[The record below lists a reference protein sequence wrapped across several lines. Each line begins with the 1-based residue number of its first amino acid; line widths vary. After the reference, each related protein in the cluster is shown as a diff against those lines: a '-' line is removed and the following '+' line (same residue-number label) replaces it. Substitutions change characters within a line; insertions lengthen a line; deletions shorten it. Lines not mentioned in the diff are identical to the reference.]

1 MLIFAILLRYQAVP
15 LYEFAMLAGLIVI
28 VKIPDARNECRAL
41 SREED
46 WAFTRLIFYFS
57 PTKKN
62 VF

>member
-1 MLIFAILLRYQAVP
+1 MV
-15 LYEFAMLAGLIVI
+15 AGLTIIVE
-28 VKIPDARNECRAL
+28 IPDARNECRAL

-57 PTKKN
+57 PRKKN

>member
-1 MLIFAILLRYQAVP
+1 
-15 LYEFAMLAGLIVI
+15 MLAGLIVI
-28 VKIPDARNECRAL
+28 VEIPDARNECRAL

-57 PTKKN
+57 PRKKV